1 MPAKNVKVK
10 FGYCDYCEKEI
21 EKPGKRPLDELQKTL
36 IAIIF
41 ISTLGVAVI
50 ITGVMI
56 MTLNPTAIL
65 TGLITAGIGVVVWA
79 IYTKIVRKRVFCPR
93 CQSKLKFSKEAFDTT
108 QTINISTEP
117 STPKEEVMAKIEEK
131 KESGEKPPDITPEEE
146 KEVQYC
152 SFCGHELSLSYVTC
166 PYCQTALKF

>member
-21 EKPGKRPLDELQKTL
+21 EKPVKRPLDELQKTL
-36 IAIIF
+36 VVIVL

-56 MTLNPTAIL
+56 ISMNLMAIL
-65 TGLITAGIGVVVWA
+65 TSIITVGIGIVIWA
-79 IYTKIVRKRVFCPR
+79 IYTKIIRKAVFCPE
-93 CQSKLKFSKEAFDTT
+93 CESKLKFSKEAFDTT
-108 QTINISTEP
+108 QTIEMTLEP
-117 STPKEEVMAKIEEK
+117 STPKEAVLEKIEEK

-146 KEVQYC
+146 KETQFC
-152 SFCGHELSLSYVTC
+152 SFCGHELSIEYVTC